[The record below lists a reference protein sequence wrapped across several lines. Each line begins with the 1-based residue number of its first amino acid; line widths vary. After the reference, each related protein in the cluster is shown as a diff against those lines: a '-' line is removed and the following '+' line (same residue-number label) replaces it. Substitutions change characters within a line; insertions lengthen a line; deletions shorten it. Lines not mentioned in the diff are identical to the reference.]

1 MSSHITVEELLR
13 DPEPALLPVYVH
25 DATVLSSLGNDL
37 TTLLARLADPT
48 PFPDSSDSAESAKDG
63 MTVPLGA
70 FPLDPEDEAR
80 RDFDDFARDWSEEDR
95 LVASTRSWRSAYGML
110 KPLAAKLTPKEK
122 LEAGLVFGCSTSGV
136 AETIDR
142 LGELAPWPA
151 AATLD
156 PGRPA
161 RLLADALGLS
171 GPAYVV
177 STACTSGAKAIVEA
191 ARLLRIGRTTV
202 MLAGGLDT
210 LNPLTREGFS
220 ALGARSSKRARPFE
234 ATRDGLHLSEGGA
247 FFLLSSDPMRRAA
260 NAADGTSEA
269 ARWSSVRLSGW
280 GETSDAHH
288 ISAPHPEGEGAKRA
302 MLRAM
307 RAAGVRADEVD
318 YIHLHGTAT
327 RQNDP
332 AEAKAVRDAGLTA
345 APASSIKRAV
355 GHTLAG
361 AGALG
366 AAVAYGLLRDPS
378 IPLPLAF
385 RGEEAPDPEI
395 PSLNWVRDTVAH
407 ARRNILVNAFA
418 FGGSNVSLLFSHT
431 YLTTPCDARGLLP
444 QSGPMRLVDEGTS
457 YGEDGTESVMT
468 VRSDNLLLDP
478 DTGRFPASGLM
489 EVMAQTIGIF
499 AGINARR
506 AGLVPKIGLLLGSRK
521 ITLRAPDYP
530 VGTRF
535 KTTAEKSFVSDEGLW
550 QFACSTEALLPGESD
565 CRPAADAVLTVF
577 DAPDGYFNGF
587 RR

>member
-1 MSSHITVEELLR
+1 MSAPITVEDLLR

-25 DATVLSSLGNDL
+25 DAAVLSALGNDL
-37 TTLLARLADPT
+37 TTLLRRLADPT
-48 PFPDSSDSAESAKDG
+48 PFSDADDDGAE
-63 MTVPLGA
+63 VPLGA
-70 FPLDPEDEAR
+70 FPLDPEVEAR
-80 RDFDDFARDWSEEDR
+80 KDFETFAGDWSHEDR
-95 LVASTRSWRSAYGML
+95 LIASTRSWRSAYGML
-110 KPLAAKLTPKEK
+110 KPLAAQLTKKEK

-136 AETIDR
+136 GETIDR
-142 LGELAPWPA
+142 LGAFDPWPA
-151 AATLD
+151 VATLD

-177 STACTSGAKAIVEA
+177 STACTSGAKAVVEA
-191 ARLLRIGRTTV
+191 ARLLRIGRTAV
-202 MLAGGLDT
+202 MLAGGIDT

-234 ATRDGLHLSEGGA
+234 ATRDGLHLGEGGA
-247 FFLLSSDPMRRAA
+247 FFLMSSNPKRCVASSGDAA
-260 NAADGTSEA
+260 PPDEQWA
-269 ARWSSVRLSGW
+269 SVRLSGW

-302 MLRAM
+302 MLRALQM
-307 RAAGVRADEVD
+307 ADVGTDEVD

-332 AEAKAVRDAGLTA
+332 AEAKAVRDAGLEA

-366 AAVAYGLLRDPS
+366 AAVAYGLLRDS
-378 IPLPLAF
+378 SVPLPLAF

-395 PSLNWVRDTVAH
+395 PTLNWVRDRNAQ

-418 FGGSNVSLLFSHT
+418 FGGSNASLLFSHT
-431 YLTTPCDARGLLP
+431 YLTAPCDARGLLP
-444 QSGPMRLVDEGTS
+444 QSSPMRLVDEGTS
-457 YGEDGTESVMT
+457 YSEAGAESLMT

-506 AGLVPKIGLLLGSRK
+506 EGLLPKIGLLLGSRK
-521 ITLRAPDYP
+521 ITLHAPDYP

-535 KTTAEKSFVSDEGLW
+535 KTSAEKSFMSEEGLW
-550 QFACSTEALLPGESD
+550 QFSCRTEAILPGEA
-565 CRPAADAVLTVF
+565 CYRPAADAVLTVF
-577 DAPDGYFNGF
+577 DAPDGYFDDF

>member
-1 MSSHITVEELLR
+1 MSDPITVEDLLR

-25 DATVLSSLGNDL
+25 DVAVLSALGNDL

-48 PFPDSSDSAESAKDG
+48 PFPDTAEERADG
-63 MTVPLGA
+63 TEVPLGT
-70 FPLDPEDEAR
+70 FPLDPEVEAKN
-80 RDFDDFARDWSEEDR
+80 DFDTFAHDWSEEDR
-95 LVASTRSWRSAYGML
+95 LIASTRSWRSAYGML
-110 KPLAAKLTPKEK
+110 KPLAAQLTKKEK

-142 LGELAPWPA
+142 LGEFDPWPA
-151 AATLD
+151 VATLD

-177 STACTSGAKAIVEA
+177 STACTSGAKAIAEA
-191 ARLLRIGRTTV
+191 ARLLQIGRTTV

-210 LNPLTREGFS
+210 LNPLTQEGFS
-220 ALGARSSKRARPFE
+220 ALGARSQKRARPFE
-234 ATRDGLHLSEGGA
+234 AAREGLHLGEGGA
-247 FFLLSSDPMRRAA
+247 FFLLSSDPKRRVAGSA
-260 NAADGTSEA
+260 DNAKPLETWA
-269 ARWSSVRLSGW
+269 SVRLSSW

-288 ISAPHPEGEGAKRA
+288 ISAPHPEGDGAKRA

-307 RAAGVRADEVD
+307 EMTEVTPDEVD

-332 AEAKAVRDAGLTA
+332 AEAKAVRDAGLQS

-366 AAVAYGLLRDPS
+366 AAVAFGLLRDPAM
-378 IPLPLAF
+378 PLPLAF
-385 RGEEAPDPEI
+385 RGDEVPDPEI
-395 PSLNWVRDTVAH
+395 PQLNWVREPVAH
-407 ARRNILVNAFA
+407 ARRNVLVSAFA
-418 FGGSNVSLLFSHT
+418 FGGSNASLLFSHT
-431 YLTTPCDARGLLP
+431 FLTAPCDARGLLP
-444 QSGPMRLVDEGTS
+444 QTGPMRLVDEGLS
-457 YGEDGTESVMT
+457 YSEAGAESLMT
-468 VRSDNLLLDP
+468 VESDNLLLDL

-506 AGLVPKIGLLLGSRK
+506 AGFEPKIGLLLGSRK
-521 ITLRAPDYP
+521 ITLQAPDYP
-530 VGTRF
+530 VGTKF

-550 QFACSTEALLPGESD
+550 QFACRSEALLPGETEY
-565 CRPAADAVLTVF
+565 RPAADAVLTVF
-577 DAPDGYFNGF
+577 DAPDGYFNDF

>member
-1 MSSHITVEELLR
+1 MSAPITVEDLLR

-25 DATVLSSLGNDL
+25 DAAVLSALGNDL
-37 TTLLARLADPT
+37 TTLLRRLANPT
-48 PFPDSSDSAESAKDG
+48 PFSDADDDGAE
-63 MTVPLGA
+63 VPLGA
-70 FPLDPEDEAR
+70 FPFDPEVEAR
-80 RDFDDFARDWSEEDR
+80 KDFETFARDWSDEDR
-95 LVASTRSWRSAYGML
+95 LIASTRSWRSAYGML
-110 KPLAAKLTPKEK
+110 KPLAAQLTKKEK

-142 LGELAPWPA
+142 LGDHDPWPA
-151 AATLD
+151 VATLD

-177 STACTSGAKAIVEA
+177 STACTSGAKAVAEA
-191 ARLLRIGRTTV
+191 ARLLQIGRTTV

-220 ALGARSSKRARPFE
+220 ALGARSAKRSRPFE
-234 ATRDGLHLSEGGA
+234 AAREGLHLGEGGA
-247 FFLLSSDPMRRAA
+247 FFLMSSNPKRCVASSGD
-260 NAADGTSEA
+260 NASPNEQWA
-269 ARWSSVRLSGW
+269 SVRLTGW

-307 RAAGVRADEVD
+307 ETAGVTADDVD

-332 AEAKAVRDAGLTA
+332 AEAKAVRDAGLQNV
-345 APASSIKRAV
+345 PASSIKRAV

-366 AAVAYGLLRDPS
+366 AAVAYGLLRDPAM
-378 IPLPLAF
+378 PLPLAF
-385 RGEEAPDPEI
+385 RGEEAPDPDI
-395 PSLNWVRDTVAH
+395 AQLNWVREPVAH
-407 ARRNILVNAFA
+407 ARRNVLVNAFA
-418 FGGSNVSLLFSHT
+418 FGGSNASLLFSYT
-431 YLTTPCDARGLLP
+431 YLTAPCDARGLLP
-444 QSGPMRLVDEGTS
+444 QSGPMRLIDEGLS
-457 YGEDGTESVMT
+457 YSEAGAESLMT
-468 VRSDNLLLDP
+468 VKSDNLLLDL

-506 AGLVPKIGLLLGSRK
+506 AGLEPKIGLLLGSRK
-521 ITLRAPDYP
+521 ITLQASDYP
-530 VGTRF
+530 VETKFR
-535 KTTAEKSFVSDEGLW
+535 TTAEKSFVSDEGLW
-550 QFACSTEALLPGESD
+550 QFACRSEALLPEETEY
-565 CRPAADAVLTVF
+565 RPAADAVLTVF
-577 DAPDGYFNGF
+577 DAPEGYFESF

>member
-1 MSSHITVEELLR
+1 MSAPITVEDLLR

-25 DATVLSSLGNDL
+25 DAAVLSALGNDL
-37 TTLLARLADPT
+37 TTLLRRLADPT
-48 PFPDSSDSAESAKDG
+48 PFSDADDDGAE
-63 MTVPLGA
+63 VPLGA
-70 FPLDPEDEAR
+70 FPLDPEVEAR
-80 RDFDDFARDWSEEDR
+80 KDFETFAGDWSHEDR
-95 LVASTRSWRSAYGML
+95 LIASTRSWRSAYGML
-110 KPLAAKLTPKEK
+110 KPLAAQLTKKEK

-142 LGELAPWPA
+142 LGDHDPWPA
-151 AATLD
+151 VATLD

-177 STACTSGAKAIVEA
+177 STACTSGAKAVAEA
-191 ARLLRIGRTTV
+191 ARLLQIGRTTV

-210 LNPLTREGFS
+210 LNPFTCEGFS
-220 ALGARSSKRARPFE
+220 ALGARSAQRARPFE
-234 ATRDGLHLSEGGA
+234 AAREGLHLGEGGA
-247 FFLLSSDPMRRAA
+247 FFLMSSNPKRCVASSGDAA
-260 NAADGTSEA
+260 PPDEQWA
-269 ARWSSVRLSGW
+269 SVRLSGW

-302 MLRAM
+302 MLRALET
-307 RAAGVRADEVD
+307 AGVTADDID

-332 AEAKAVRDAGLTA
+332 AEAKAVRDAGLQN

-366 AAVAYGLLRDPS
+366 AAVAYGLLRDPAM
-378 IPLPLAF
+378 PLPLAF
-385 RGEEAPDPEI
+385 RGDEAPDPDI
-395 PSLNWVRDTVAH
+395 TQLNWVREPVAH
-407 ARRNILVNAFA
+407 ARRNVLVNAFA
-418 FGGSNVSLLFSHT
+418 FGGSNASLLFSHT
-431 YLTTPCDARGLLP
+431 YLTAPCDARGLLP
-444 QSGPMRLVDEGTS
+444 QSGPMRLIDEGVS
-457 YGEDGTESVMT
+457 YSEAGAESLMT
-468 VRSDNLLLDP
+468 VKSDNLLLDL

-506 AGLVPKIGLLLGSRK
+506 AGLEPKIGLLLGSRK
-521 ITLRAPDYP
+521 ITLQASDYP
-530 VGTRF
+530 VETKFR
-535 KTTAEKSFVSDEGLW
+535 TTAEKSFVSDEGLW
-550 QFACSTEALLPGESD
+550 QFACRSEALLPEETEY
-565 CRPAADAVLTVF
+565 RPAADAVLTVF
-577 DAPDGYFNGF
+577 DAPEGYFESF